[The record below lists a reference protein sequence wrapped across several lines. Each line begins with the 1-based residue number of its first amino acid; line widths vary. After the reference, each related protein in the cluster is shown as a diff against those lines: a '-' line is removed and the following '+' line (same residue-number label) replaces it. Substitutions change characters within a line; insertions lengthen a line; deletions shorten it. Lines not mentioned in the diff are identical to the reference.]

1 MTPPSSEGDVE
12 ARMFCCVIL
21 FVVGYFSPW
30 AVWYFTEVS
39 RISIDDMKS
48 TIKISQKKKG
58 PPPRGGE
65 KSGHGS
71 PHQFFFMG
79 ISLLNSS
86 MDSRVLY
93 VSFI

>member
-12 ARMFCCVIL
+12 ARMFCCAIL
-21 FVVGYFSPW
+21 FVVGYFALW

-58 PPPRGGE
+58 PHQEEE
-65 KSGHGS
+65 KKADMGHLIK
-71 PHQFFFMG
+71 FFCG
-79 ISLLNSS
+79 
-86 MDSRVLY
+86 D
-93 VSFI
+93 